1 MAKKFRNLVNHF
13 RGKAKENHKQAK
25 IYKQGADAYQNLA
38 NNTKDSQTASWFQKL
53 ANWFRSKV
61 AWFRG
66 MASQNQKQAHLSDK
80 KADVYERLSWSQE
93 LQMADCLTRLQKE
106 ILKRDTESL
115 LKSGVSYNNITCPN
129 ISTYPHPVDSSIWD
143 GSYPENVYPCQD
155 SSGRTGRGIADY
167 YGPPKINPSGQA
179 LNEEEK
185 TGKVKECLGK
195 LAEERSK
202 RRDNRSGWQ
211 LSCLHKKVHEVNQR
225 QRSELRD
232 KGYSHLRC
240 SFLEDFIIAVT
251 ENDTV
256 ATAYQV
262 GGCSGIKEG
271 SIGLGMPYE
280 TVQCQ
285 KGSDF
290 QLAICLDKLQKET
303 YKKSKQELLM
313 QGVAYHNI
321 KCPKHTFHEASLT
334 KLYGI
339 PFSYINS
346 CYNKSSPPEPV
357 AVPLVGLSSISPE
370 QKQAKLAECKT
381 RLAAKTEWLKQNSE
395 AANKL
400 IGSCIA
406 DKAAEIDHQQKEELT
421 SAGASFQ
428 HCRAPKNYIFVTTDE
443 VIRAYEVGGC
453 SGRSIDLTYISR
465 PLKTVE
471 CPLLVSLPVTENWDE
486 CVQQSMQ
493 STVNTI
499 KQTLQDQGVPTE
511 SITCQGHYGSD
522 RGWKVSCSSTS
533 GGAATES
540 DYQTY
545 PTACGARPTR
555 AVATSSS
562 SGSQ

>member
-1 MAKKFRNLVNHF
+1 MSIIF
-13 RGKAKENHKQAK
+13 RGKAKENQKQAK
-25 IYKQGADAYQNLA
+25 VYEQGADTYQNLA

-93 LQMADCLTRLQKE
+93 LQMADCLTKLQKE

-115 LKSGVSYNNITCPN
+115 LKSGVSYNNIVCSN
-129 ISTYPHPVDSSIWD
+129 NSSYPHPVDSSIWD
-143 GSYPENVYPCQD
+143 ASYYPGYPCQD
-155 SSGRTGRGIADY
+155 SSGSISRTVGY
-167 YGPPKINPSGQA
+167 YHDLPKIKTSGQA
-179 LNEEEK
+179 LSEDEK
-185 TGKVKECLGK
+185 TAKVKECLGK
-195 LAEERSK
+195 LAFQRSI

-290 QLAICLDKLQKET
+290 QMANCLDKLLKET
-303 YKKSKQELLM
+303 HKKNKQELLM

-321 KCPKHTFHEASLT
+321 KCLKHTFHEASLT

-357 AVPLVGLSSISPE
+357 AVPLIGLSSISPE